1 MIRKF
6 SEILAAAKSSRKR
19 NLAVADAA
27 GDAVIEALAEAE
39 NMGIIKPYLVGD
51 RAKIEPLIKKYSLSE
66 YEIFE
71 ARDPAEIAQKT
82 VELGRTGECDMIMKG
97 KLSTP
102 VLLHAVL
109 DKEAGLRTGNL
120 LSHVAVME
128 VEKYPKLMLM
138 SDGGMNIRPNLEQ
151 KVQIIS
157 NAAQMARKLGIAKPK
172 VAGLAAIETANPD
185 MPETTDAVA
194 LADMCKRGEL
204 GDVLFEGPLAMD
216 VVLSRDAAKMKKIE
230 TQMAEDT
237 DIFLVPDISSGNIFA
252 KALIY
257 LADAKIGG
265 IIMGAKLP
273 IVLLS
278 RSDTA
283 ETKLYSIALGCVV
296 S

>member
-1 MIRKF
+1 MIKSF
-6 SEILAAAKSSRKR
+6 SELISAAMSSRKR

-27 GDAVIEALAEAE
+27 GDAVIEAITEAE
-39 NMGIIKPYLVGD
+39 NMGIIKPFLVGD
-51 RAKIEPLIKKYSLSE
+51 PEKIEPLVEKYGLDDCIIIAATE
-66 YEIFE
+66 
-71 ARDPAEIAQKT
+71 PQEIAQKS
-82 VELGRTGECDMIMKG
+82 VELGRSGECDMIMKG

-102 VLLHAVL
+102 ILMKAVL

-128 VEKYPKLMLM
+128 VEKYPKFFLMT
-138 SDGGMNIRPNLEQ
+138 DGGINIRPDLEQ
-151 KVQIIS
+151 KTQIIG
-157 NAAQMARKLGIAKPK
+157 NAAQVARKFDIVTPK
-172 VAGLAAIETANPD
+172 AVGLAAIEKVNPD
-185 MPETTDAVA
+185 MPETTDAEK
-194 LADMCKRGEL
+194 LTKMSRDGKL
-204 GDVLFEGPLAMD
+204 GGVIFEGPLAMD
-216 VVLSRDAAKMKKIE
+216 VVLSRDAARAKGIE
-230 TQMAEDT
+230 TNMSEDT
-237 DIFLVPDISSGNIFA
+237 DIFLVPDIASGNIFA

-283 ETKLYSIALGCVV
+283 KTKLYSLALGCVV